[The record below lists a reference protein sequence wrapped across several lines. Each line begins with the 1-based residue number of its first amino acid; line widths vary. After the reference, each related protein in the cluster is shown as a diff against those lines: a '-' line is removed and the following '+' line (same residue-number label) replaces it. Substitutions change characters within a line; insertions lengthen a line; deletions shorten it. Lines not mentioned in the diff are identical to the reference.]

1 MDKIRTAVIG
11 VGYLG
16 RYHAQKYA
24 ALDDSELVA
33 VVDIDPDTA
42 ANVAKECD
50 TEALTDYHELLDKV
64 DAISIVVPTQLHHQ
78 VATEFLDSGIHVLLE
93 KPITVTVAEADAL
106 IEIARRK
113 QRVLQVGHLERF
125 NSAVLALEGVLKDPQ
140 FIESHRLAPFTL
152 RGADVNVVLD
162 LMIHDIDIIQNLVGS
177 PIASI
182 DAKGGAVL
190 TQEYDIANARIKFE
204 NGCVAN
210 VTASRVSLKPQRK
223 MRIFQPDAYI
233 SIDFQDKILSIHRKG
248 EKEIF
253 PGIPEI
259 ISEESVFANSDA
271 IMAEIRA
278 FLDAI
283 RNNSIPPVTGE
294 DGREALKTAIDI
306 SEQLGS

>member
-50 TEALTDYHELLDKV
+50 TEALTDYHELLDRV
-64 DAISIVVPTQLHHQ
+64 DAVSVVVPTQLHHQ

-182 DAKGGAVL
+182 DAKGRAVL